1 MAVDNDRME
10 AFRIIIEDIE
20 QNGDRYNNKSAQSMR
35 IAELIAA
42 RGLRMKPKG
51 EQVQTPT
58 AARLRDALREWASR
72 SKASSKN
79 ADVFSRGRAALDTA
93 RRTKL
98 GLAEAMEDERPSS
111 EQTLTNELGGEA
123 DTTSAQHLQA
133 TASRSADLPDV
144 ESSKGPVPIA
154 IEDSEGSDLSSV
166 PTTSPRIST
175 VSGHHEATTARPVDD
190 GSFGRSPSRSK
201 RSVSSAFGE
210 EVVNGAGAK
219 AKRHKP
225 RQASS
230 AAKLLDHLWQQP
242 SKDASSLK
250 RKLQESGEEP
260 ARRKRPKRAAA
271 PSDLLDA
278 SSSDAENEGA
288 ANLLNTGTAGKESKS
303 MAKDSNIAAP
313 TSMENE
319 HQSSDSQPQSAQQQA
334 STLDQNEARPNM
346 PAEGRPVVPLT
357 AVSSSS
363 RLRDTGL
370 EGPQNLRASTSEWH
384 TRFRQIRYPPAVPK
398 VQTGYPE
405 GLQQVDAKKD
415 VDTIIWRIR
424 NANAELLEQTGI
436 RDAKAS
442 MSHSPNPDLAAL
454 YARVLPRPNIGS
466 WKDRAM
472 RLMNDGLDLDY
483 WLNACAGAA
492 IYEEVLTKPVPWR
505 TPQQLLGDMKHA
517 KWYFERLIRAL
528 GVRDDHLGNIEY
540 ILFRAGEQQIQE
552 GSDFER
558 EYISPVAEELA
569 VNFMMLLVQQ
579 IKHARPDVQIPEP
592 ALESAKSSYTE
603 VFKDAL
609 FLRGRC
615 EVGPD
620 DFDFVWEPPMAKFDR
635 VTMTDVRGWDKH
647 ATSVQVCTFAAIRT
661 RDDKEPEGWWYHSR
675 ARTYA
680 YAQESDTS

>member
-1 MAVDNDRME
+1 MAVDNDRMD

-35 IAELIAA
+35 IGILIAA

-79 ADVFSRGRAALDTA
+79 ADVFSRGRAALDTT
-93 RRTKL
+93 RRNKL
-98 GLAEAMEDERPSS
+98 GLAEAIEDERPSS
-111 EQTLTNELGGEA
+111 EQTLTNELGGKA
-123 DTTSAQHLQA
+123 DASSAQHPQA
-133 TASRSADLPDV
+133 MASRSAYPPDV
-144 ESSKGPVPIA
+144 ESSKAPVPIA
-154 IEDSEGSDLSSV
+154 IEDSEGSDLSSI
-166 PTTSPRIST
+166 PATSPRIST
-175 VSGHHEATTARPVDD
+175 MNGYREATTARPIDD
-190 GSFGRSPSRSK
+190 GSFGTSSHSK
-201 RSVSSAFGE
+201 RSVSSAF
-210 EVVNGAGAK
+210 
-219 AKRHKP
+219 
-225 RQASS
+225 
-230 AAKLLDHLWQQP
+230 
-242 SKDASSLK
+242 DASSLK
-250 RKLQESGEEP
+250 RKHQESGEEP
-260 ARRKRPKRAAA
+260 ERRKRPKRAAA

-278 SSSDAENEGA
+278 SSSDAGNESA
-288 ANLLNTGTAGKESKS
+288 ADLLYMGTTGKVSKS
-303 MAKDSNIAAP
+303 MAKDSDRAAP
-313 TSMENE
+313 MSLENE
-319 HQSSDSQPQSAQQQA
+319 HQSSDSQSQPAKQQA
-334 STLDQNEARPNM
+334 STLDQNESRPNM
-346 PAEGRPVVPLT
+346 PVEGRPVVPLT
-357 AVSSSS
+357 AVSGSS
-363 RLRDTGL
+363 GL
-370 EGPQNLRASTSEWH
+370 PDMGSEGPQNLRASTPEWH

-398 VQTGYPE
+398 LQTGYPE
-405 GLQQVDAKKD
+405 SLEQVNAKKD

-454 YARVLPRPNIGS
+454 YAQVLPRPNIGS

-505 TPQQLLGDMKHA
+505 TPQQLLGDMKHS

-528 GVRDDHLGNIEY
+528 GVRDDHLRNIEY
-540 ILFRAGEQQIQE
+540 ILFRTGEQQIQE

-558 EYISPVAEELA
+558 EYVLPVAEELA

-592 ALESAKSSYTE
+592 SLESAKSSYTE
-603 VFKDAL
+603 IFKDAL

-615 EVGPD
+615 EVGPN

-635 VTMTDVRGWDKH
+635 VAMTDVRGWDKH
-647 ATSVQVCTFAAIRT
+647 ATSVQVCTFAAVRT